1 LLNQDAP
8 RAKHVLRQA
17 DTVLFIASPHSLVS
31 KVVEWELAQVRLNG
45 KRLAP
50 VVIGDIEGI
59 DLPQEIAKIN
69 YVAFDDSTVFDQRAD
84 ELAHALNTDVAWL
97 KEHTRFGELA
107 RRWRERGRPEEA
119 LVRGQDLKDAE
130 NWASRRPREA
140 HIVTAEQ
147 VEYLEASRAAET
159 GRRRAEETQALRR
172 RHLRLAF
179 GFIAACGLAYIAWFN
194 RSYVAAQLALLM
206 DVIRPQILT
215 TAQERGLK
223 AQDAFRECSLCPEMV
238 VIPAG
243 RFMMGSPSG
252 EPGRRNEEDPY
263 PEVVVPRPF
272 PVSRFEVTFEEWD
285 VCYLVGDCSW
295 RPPDQ
300 PWGRAQ
306 SPVIDVSWS
315 DARQYTAWLSRLTRR
330 PYRLLSE
337 AEWEYAARAGT
348 TWAYWWGNEIGR
360 ANANCKTCGT
370 TWDNKQTAPVGSF
383 IANAFGLRDML
394 GNVWE
399 WVEDCWHD
407 RYQGA
412 PSDGSAWTVA
422 CTDDTQRVVRGG
434 GWNDDPADLR
444 AAARYGGP
452 REIRNSVNGIRLAR
466 TLNR

>member
-1 LLNQDAP
+1 MDFSKRWSFRLPNADAALPTGSFACFEQAVACLSPISSMHRDSIDAEGRRLFSDRPLGVTSEFRPSVSPPPNVGNCTCIKCAADQVQRLAVQYNEDRLLNQDAP

-263 PEVVVPRPF
+263 HEVV
-272 PVSRFEVTFEEWD
+272 
-285 VCYLVGDCSW
+285 
-295 RPPDQ
+295 
-300 PWGRAQ
+300 
-306 SPVIDVSWS
+306 I
-315 DARQYTAWLSRLTRR
+315 
-330 PYRLLSE
+330 
-337 AEWEYAARAGT
+337 
-348 TWAYWWGNEIGR
+348 
-360 ANANCKTCGT
+360 
-370 TWDNKQTAPVGSF
+370 
-383 IANAFGLRDML
+383 
-394 GNVWE
+394 
-399 WVEDCWHD
+399 
-407 RYQGA
+407 
-412 PSDGSAWTVA
+412 
-422 CTDDTQRVVRGG
+422 
-434 GWNDDPADLR
+434 
-444 AAARYGGP
+444 
-452 REIRNSVNGIRLAR
+452 
-466 TLNR
+466 